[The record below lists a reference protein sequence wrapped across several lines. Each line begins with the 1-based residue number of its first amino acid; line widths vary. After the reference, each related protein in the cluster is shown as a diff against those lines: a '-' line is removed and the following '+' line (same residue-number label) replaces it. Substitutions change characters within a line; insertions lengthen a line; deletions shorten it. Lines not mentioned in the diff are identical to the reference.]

1 MAGSRNRSDST
12 PRVVG
17 PPSSISSRNRNEKFI
32 DTSTQKRNIIILYIY
47 IYLDRTDASPQ
58 GYEGSVFILRLTR
71 PLCPVFTR
79 DGSKDPCGG
88 EVPRG
93 WITRLLSPVDSYRNL
108 YTLPGQISHLVSPSS
123 GIHYL
128 DMERGDPGQIGLLLL
143 ELVCQDDFERGELL
157 LIWKKI
163 CQIKFGSIIYV
174 CVKELLKMMI
184 MGIYRI
190 SSEEEIKIFKQ
201 G

>member
-1 MAGSRNRSDST
+1 MRRINKIHAWQVVEIEAIPLQGWSVLRRLFHPGTATKNSSTRPRRN
-12 PRVVG
+12 V
-17 PPSSISSRNRNEKFI
+17 ISLFYI
-32 DTSTQKRNIIILYIY
+32 YIY
-47 IYLDRTDASPQ
+47 IYLDRTDASPR

-128 DMERGDPGQIGLLLL
+128 DVERGDPGQIGLLLL
-143 ELVCQDDFERGELL
+143 ELVC
-157 LIWKKI
+157 
-163 CQIKFGSIIYV
+163 
-174 CVKELLKMMI
+174 
-184 MGIYRI
+184 
-190 SSEEEIKIFKQ
+190 
-201 G
+201 